1 MPNTEVP
8 LTRLLD
14 EAAIRPLRH
23 STLVVYGKLK
33 QALRHF

>member
-1 MPNTEVP
+1 MPNTEAP

-23 STLVVYGKLK
+23 STLV
-33 QALRHF
+33 LRYSR